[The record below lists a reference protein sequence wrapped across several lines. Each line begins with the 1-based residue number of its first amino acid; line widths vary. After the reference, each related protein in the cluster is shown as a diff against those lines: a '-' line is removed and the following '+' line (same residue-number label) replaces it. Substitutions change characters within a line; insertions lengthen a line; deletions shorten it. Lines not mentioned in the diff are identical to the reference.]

1 MPAKLA
7 GDAICFVWR
16 DDRILARAAEPPTL
30 PTLADV
36 VRMGIDGVRHYLGRY
51 RGTDCIAFHVA
62 GDSPDI
68 DGWQWRGLRSLFLQ
82 LPEAELAL
90 AGRSFQISEWD
101 RSHRFCGR
109 CGAAMRDKPG
119 ERAKEC
125 TACGHVAYPRIS
137 PAMMVLVTRGY
148 DLLLARAN
156 RFPGAMYS
164 ALAGFVEAGESIE
177 DCIHR
182 EVREEV
188 GIEVRNLALF
198 HQPGV
203 AVPALADDRLHRRIC
218 RRRHASMRRRDR
230 RCAVVLD
237 RRAAAAALADQRFAQ
252 ADRCDD
258 RAIAARRATRR
269 RFCAAE
275 AEGLGSARIAR
286 PIRSQAVLI
295 HVRTPMAHHR
305 RTHRLQRGTRPAG
318 AAAAAQLVDHPARA
332 AARLVGRA
340 RRRREAGPRRP
351 IRPRHAPR
359 STPCS
364 PAMRRIRRRA
374 SSVA

>member
-7 GDAICFVWR
+7 GDAVCFVWR

-30 PTLADV
+30 PTLSDV
-36 VRMGIDGVRHYLGRY
+36 LRLGLDGVRHYLGRY
-51 RGTDCIAFHVA
+51 RGTDCIAFDVA
-62 GDSPDI
+62 GESPDI

-109 CGAAMRDKPG
+109 CGAATRDKAG

-137 PAMMVLVTRGY
+137 PAMMVLVTRGH

-188 GIEVRNLALF
+188 GIEVRNLCYFTSQAWPFPHSLMIAYTAEYAAGDMRPCDAEIADAQWFSLDALP
-198 HQPGV
+198 QLPSPISV
-203 AVPALADDRLHRRIC
+203 SRKLIDATIERLRE
-218 RRRHASMRRRDR
+218 ARDR
-230 RCAVVLD
+230 EALL
-237 RRAAAAALADQRFAQ
+237 RR
-252 ADRCDD
+252 
-258 RAIAARRATRR
+258 
-269 RFCAAE
+269 
-275 AEGLGSARIAR
+275 
-286 PIRSQAVLI
+286 
-295 HVRTPMAHHR
+295 
-305 RTHRLQRGTRPAG
+305 
-318 AAAAAQLVDHPARA
+318 
-332 AARLVGRA
+332 
-340 RRRREAGPRRP
+340 
-351 IRPRHAPR
+351 
-359 STPCS
+359 
-364 PAMRRIRRRA
+364 
-374 SSVA
+374 

>member
-1 MPAKLA
+1 MNTPAGFEPGVVMPAKLA
-7 GDAICFVWR
+7 GDAVCFVWR

-30 PTLADV
+30 PTLSDV
-36 VRMGIDGVRHYLGRY
+36 LRLGLDGVRHYLGRY
-51 RGTDCIAFHVA
+51 RGTDCIAFDVA
-62 GDSPDI
+62 GDSADI

-109 CGAAMRDKPG
+109 CGAATRDKAG

-137 PAMMVLVTRGY
+137 PAMMVLVTRGH

-188 GIEVRNLALF
+188 GIEVRNLCHFTSQAWPFPHSLMIAYTAEYAAGDMRPCDAEIADAQWFSLDALP
-198 HQPGV
+198 QLPSPISV
-203 AVPALADDRLHRRIC
+203 SRKLIDATIERLRE
-218 RRRHASMRRRDR
+218 ARDR
-230 RCAVVLD
+230 EALV
-237 RRAAAAALADQRFAQ
+237 RR
-252 ADRCDD
+252 
-258 RAIAARRATRR
+258 
-269 RFCAAE
+269 
-275 AEGLGSARIAR
+275 
-286 PIRSQAVLI
+286 
-295 HVRTPMAHHR
+295 
-305 RTHRLQRGTRPAG
+305 
-318 AAAAAQLVDHPARA
+318 
-332 AARLVGRA
+332 
-340 RRRREAGPRRP
+340 
-351 IRPRHAPR
+351 
-359 STPCS
+359 
-364 PAMRRIRRRA
+364 
-374 SSVA
+374 